1 MKTFLPEK
9 PIEKNRGKLVYI
21 NISQISA
28 NPSQPRKA
36 FDTQELH
43 KLSESIAQY
52 GLIQPLTVRKTQD
65 GYELISGERRL
76 RASKMADIKKVPCYV
91 IDVSEESSALMA
103 MIENLQR
110 KDLDFFEEAAGIE
123 KLIKKFGL
131 TQEEAALKIGKSQS
145 AVANKLRLLKL
156 GEIAKIYIKQNNLTE
171 RHARALLKLEDEKK
185 ILNAIDIIVKRSYNV
200 KQSEDYIES
209 LLSCSKRKNKGK
221 RIPVFKDMRIFFN
234 SINKTIDV
242 LKSAGIN
249 AVSEKSE
256 SNSAIVYTITIPK
269 V

>member
-1 MKTFLPEK
+1 MKTFLQETSK
-9 PIEKNRGKLVYI
+9 GKLAYL
-21 NISQISA
+21 NITQISA
-28 NPSQPRKA
+28 NPSQPRKS
-36 FDTQELH
+36 FDTDELYS
-43 KLSESIAQY
+43 LSESIAQY
-52 GLIQPLTVRKTQD
+52 GIIQPLTVRKTSE

-76 RASKMADIKKVPCYV
+76 RAAKIADIKKIPCYV
-91 IDVSEESSALMA
+91 IDATEESSALMA
-103 MIENLQR
+103 IVENLQR
-110 KDLDFFEEAAGIE
+110 KDLDFFEEAVGIE

-145 AVANKLRLLKL
+145 AIANKLRLLKL
-156 GEIAKIYIKQNNLTE
+156 GEVSKIYIKQYNLTE

-185 ILNAIDIIVKRSYNV
+185 ILRAIDTIVKRGYNV
-200 KQSEDYIES
+200 KQSENFIENMLNTS
-209 LLSCSKRKNKGK
+209 RRKNKGK
-221 RIPVFKDMRIFFN
+221 RIPVFKDMKIFFN

-256 SNSAIVYTITIPK
+256 NSNAIVYTITIPK